1 MPTYPS
7 LKSMKFYA
15 TFPLSLLLCFLIF
28 SLVMAEEDQRKE
40 IPQEQSLPSIEQ
52 QNLVSDGVDATIDK
66 NSLGLNL
73 PAARRQ
79 WPDVVGMS
87 VEEAE
92 KRIKEDMPMA
102 IFHVILPDCSV
113 TMDYNLRRVRLYVD
127 SSGKVVR
134 PPKTG

>member
-1 MPTYPS
+1 M
-7 LKSMKFYA
+7 
-15 TFPLSLLLCFLIF
+15 
-28 SLVMAEEDQRKE
+28 
-40 IPQEQSLPSIEQ
+40 
-52 QNLVSDGVDATIDK
+52 DATIDE

-92 KRIKEDMPMA
+92 KRIREDMPMA
-102 IFHVILPDCSV
+102 IFHVILPDCIV
-113 TMDYNLRRVRLYVD
+113 TMDYNLSRVRLYVD